1 MKKLTTLVLA
11 LALAAS
17 LTVPAFSANTTT
29 LTTSVPA
36 ATYTLNIPADQE
48 IPFGATETNIGSISV
63 TDGTGFAE
71 GKNLKVTL
79 TYDAF
84 TSETV
89 ATKIPFAMGLRSS
102 QYTTSIYKTVI
113 KVSGESMIFEG
124 KETGDISE
132 FVTIT
137 GKNTGVNQGSTY
149 KGAADEAVVTISSTD
164 WGKALAGNYSA
175 TITFTAE
182 VVSG

>member
-17 LTVPAFSANTTT
+17 LAVPAFAAYTTT
-29 LTTSVPA
+29 VPA

-63 TDGTGFAE
+63 TDGTGFAV

-79 TYDAF
+79 TYDVF
-84 TSETV
+84 TSET
-89 ATKIPFAMGLRSS
+89 ADTKIPFLIKLGWQSSTGKYYVDVSSNDPIIFKGKVTGEISKFSQVRSG
-102 QYTTSIYKTVI
+102 TTST
-113 KVSGESMIFEG
+113 F
-124 KETGDISE
+124 D
-132 FVTIT
+132 
-137 GKNTGVNQGSTY
+137 ND
-149 KGAADEAVVTISSTD
+149 ADRTLVAIASTD

>member
-17 LTVPAFSANTTT
+17 LAVPAFAANT
-29 LTTSVPA
+29 VPA

-63 TDGTGFAE
+63 TDGTGFAV

-79 TYDAF
+79 TYDVF
-84 TSETV
+84 TSET
-89 ATKIPFAMGLRSS
+89 ADTKIPFLIKLGWQSSTGKYYVDVSSNDPIIFKGKVTGEISKFSQVRSG
-102 QYTTSIYKTVI
+102 TTST
-113 KVSGESMIFEG
+113 F
-124 KETGDISE
+124 D
-132 FVTIT
+132 
-137 GKNTGVNQGSTY
+137 ND
-149 KGAADEAVVTISSTD
+149 ADRTLVAIASTD

>member
-11 LALAAS
+11 LALTAS
-17 LTVPAFSANTTT
+17 LAVPAFAANTTT
-29 LTTSVPA
+29 LTTTVPA

-63 TDGTGFAE
+63 TDGTGFAS
-71 GKNLKVTL
+71 GKGLKVTL

-84 TSETV
+84 ASETV
-89 ATKIPFAMGLRSS
+89 ATTIPFSIGLGTEGTADLIQVKAGDSLTFKGKSS
-102 QYTTSIYKTVI
+102 GTTNEFAKIRFSSGTTYSDATKTL
-113 KVSGESMIFEG
+113 
-124 KETGDISE
+124 
-132 FVTIT
+132 
-137 GKNTGVNQGSTY
+137 
-149 KGAADEAVVTISSTD
+149 VTISSTD

>member
-17 LTVPAFSANTTT
+17 LTVPAFAANTTT
-29 LTTSVPA
+29 LTTTVPA

-48 IPFGATETNIGSISV
+48 IPFGATKTDIGSISV
-63 TDGTGFAE
+63 IDGTGFAE

-89 ATKIPFAMGLRSS
+89 ATKIPFAVGLSFKP
-102 QYTTSIYKTVI
+102 TDNIVPVIVKPDESIV
-113 KVSGESMIFEG
+113 FEG
-124 KETGDISE
+124 KVTGGVSE
-132 FVTIT
+132 FVRIETKDT
-137 GKNTGVNQGSTY
+137 EGQKYAETDATQ
-149 KGAADEAVVTISSTD
+149 AVVTVSSTD

>member
-17 LTVPAFSANTTT
+17 LAVPAFAANTTT
-29 LTTSVPA
+29 VPA

-48 IPFGATETNIGSISV
+48 IPFGKTSTNIGSISV
-63 TDGTGFAE
+63 TDGVGFAS
-71 GKNLKVTL
+71 GKDLKVTL

-84 TSETV
+84 ASESV
-89 ATKIPFAMGLRSS
+89 ATTIPFLIQLGWAVNSS
-102 QYTTSIYKTVI
+102 TSYADINSNDSI
-113 KVSGESMIFEG
+113 IFKG
-124 KETGDISE
+124 KDTGDISKFTE
-132 FVTIT
+132 VRSKT
-137 GKNTGVNQGSTY
+137 GSQY
-149 KGAADEAVVTISSTD
+149 YDADRTLVAIASTD

>member
-17 LTVPAFSANTTT
+17 LAVPAFAANTTT

-48 IPFGATETNIGSISV
+48 IPFGATSTNIGSISV
-63 TDGTGFAE
+63 TDGTGFAS
-71 GKNLKVTL
+71 GKDLKVTL

-89 ATKIPFAMGLRSS
+89 ATTIPFLIQLGWAVNSS
-102 QYTTSIYKTVI
+102 TSYADINSNDSI
-113 KVSGESMIFEG
+113 IFKG
-124 KETGDISE
+124 KDTGDISKFTE
-132 FVTIT
+132 VRSQT
-137 GKNTGVNQGSTY
+137 GSQY
-149 KGAADEAVVTISSTD
+149 YDADRTLVAIASTD